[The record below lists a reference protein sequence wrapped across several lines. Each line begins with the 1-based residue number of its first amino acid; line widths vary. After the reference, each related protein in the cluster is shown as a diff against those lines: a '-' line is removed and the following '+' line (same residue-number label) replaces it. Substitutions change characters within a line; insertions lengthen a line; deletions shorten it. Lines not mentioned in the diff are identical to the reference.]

1 MQRPGIATT
10 APALVNVSLYIYA
23 GAKYE
28 REGRIVDN
36 FDDVQAAVAPVL
48 REGIEFVRNRRIGPP
63 RVRTKPTFGEQDG
76 RT

>member
-1 MQRPGIATT
+1 VLFAYPF
-10 APALVNVSLYIYA
+10 YA

-48 REGIEFVRNRRIGPP
+48 REGIEFVRNRRIGRT
-63 RVRTKPTFGEQDG
+63 RVRTKSAFGEQDG
-76 RT
+76 RG

>member
-1 MQRPGIATT
+1 M
-10 APALVNVSLYIYA
+10 
-23 GAKYE
+23 
-28 REGRIVDN
+28 DN

-76 RT
+76 RP